1 MRAFTHA
8 SSRSSRRRAGV
19 AGGTAVIAAICMG
32 AAACGDDPSDGQAP
46 AAASAPVSPPAP
58 GAGNAVRPNRPM
70 PKPDLELTD
79 DDGKPFDL
87 AERTAGRPTVL
98 YFGYTHCPDV
108 CPTTM
113 ADLAN
118 AVKKLPAADQGKLRV
133 VFVTTD
139 PGRDTPKRLHQWL
152 RAFDDRFI
160 GLSGDFSAVR
170 KAARSV
176 GVSVDKPVKN
186 ADGSWNVTHG
196 AQVLAFSPADDQ
208 VHMIY
213 TSGTTA
219 QRYIADLPKLVKG
232 EM

>member
-118 AVKKLPAADQGKLRV
+118 AVKKLPAADQGKAPGGLR
-133 VFVTTD
+133 
-139 PGRDTPKRLHQWL
+139 
-152 RAFDDRFI
+152 DDRP
-160 GLSGDFSAVR
+160 R
-170 KAARSV
+170 
-176 GVSVDKPVKN
+176 P
-186 ADGSWNVTHG
+186 
-196 AQVLAFSPADDQ
+196 
-208 VHMIY
+208 
-213 TSGTTA
+213 
-219 QRYIADLPKLVKG
+219 
-232 EM
+232 